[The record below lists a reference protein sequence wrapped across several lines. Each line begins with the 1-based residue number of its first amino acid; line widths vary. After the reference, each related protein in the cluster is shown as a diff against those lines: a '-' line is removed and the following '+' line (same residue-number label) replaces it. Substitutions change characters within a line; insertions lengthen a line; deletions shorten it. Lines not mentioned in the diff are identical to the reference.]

1 VTGYGDPAFF
11 GDRWAYLYDEGLY
24 EGPPMDGGP
33 TVDFLAGMAGG
44 GRVLELAIGTGRI
57 GLPLAARGLAVEG
70 VEASQAMVDRLRA
83 KPGGDR
89 IPVAIGDMADV
100 PVRGRFG
107 LVYLIFNTLFNLTT
121 SQRQEDTFRNVA
133 RVLEPDG
140 AFVIECFVPNP
151 GALANHQWV
160 HGLNVREDA
169 ATIEV
174 AVHDLATQSFRTQK
188 ITYTENGV
196 RLLPLIMRYCWPNE
210 LDLMAKLAGLRLA
223 ERYAGWHR
231 EPFGSQSRS
240 HVSVYR
246 PDFI

>member
-1 VTGYGDPAFF
+1 
-11 GDRWAYLYDEGLY
+11 
-24 EGPPMDGGP
+24 
-33 TVDFLAGMAGG
+33 
-44 GRVLELAIGTGRI
+44 
-57 GLPLAARGLAVEG
+57 
-70 VEASQAMVDRLRA
+70 
-83 KPGGDR
+83 
-89 IPVAIGDMADV
+89 MADV
-100 PVRGRFG
+100 PVDGRFG

-151 GALANHQWV
+151 GALAEGRRV
-160 HGLNVREDA
+160 DVRHVGEDS

-223 ERYAGWHR
+223 ERYADWDR
-231 EPFGSQSRS
+231 QPFGSDSRG

-246 PDFI
+246 PA